1 MKQWELRGITVT
13 ADRQADGP
21 VDAMDPLRILV
32 NQLPALFWTT
42 DPDLVLTSSLG
53 AELDRLGLGPNQ
65 LVGARLAEL
74 FEMPEDA
81 ELIDAH
87 REALAGGSVRFQ
99 ARWGGRA
106 IRARVAPL
114 RDSGGQVIG
123 TICVALEDEVDT
135 PVTAR
140 SPRRAV
146 AGAAR

>member
-1 MKQWELRGITVT
+1 
-13 ADRQADGP
+13 
-21 VDAMDPLRILV
+21 MDPLRILV

-87 REALAGGSVRFQ
+87 REALAGGSVRFL
-99 ARWGGRA
+99 A
-106 IRARVAPL
+106 IPSA
-114 RDSGGQVIG
+114 SG
-123 TICVALEDEVDT
+123 
-135 PVTAR
+135 
-140 SPRRAV
+140 S
-146 AGAAR
+146 